1 MRNQASTFKVLF
13 YLRKNRIAK
22 DGTCAIMVRITLSG
36 DMLAFNSKLSARPDQ
51 WDTAKGRMK
60 ATSKANKEK
69 NLALDEIMTSI
80 FNHYRIIERRES
92 VVTVEKIRNAFLGF
106 DDRRDTLL
114 TLFGRYLDNAQKLE
128 GISKSK
134 ATVQK
139 YERCY
144 KRLFDFM
151 KKVYHIS
158 DISLKDMKYEFI
170 VDFES
175 YLRRDCG
182 CCNNTAAKFIQTL
195 RMIVIYA
202 RNNGAIFSDPFVNYK
217 IHLEQVDR
225 GFLTMEELKIIAEK
239 EIKIKR
245 LAQVRDIFLF
255 SCFTGLAYIDVFN
268 LMPEHIKPGPD
279 GKMWIMTHRQKTN
292 TMVTVP
298 LLPIP
303 LEILRKYEGKCK
315 NGKVLPMLSNQR
327 LNSYLKEL
335 ADICGINKRI
345 TFHLARH
352 TFATTITLANGM
364 PMETVSKLLGHT
376 QIKTTQIYA
385 RITNEKL
392 RRDMANLSSQLDSM
406 NLPNVQ
412 P

>member
-1 MRNQASTFKVLF
+1 M
-13 YLRKNRIAK
+13 I
-22 DGTCAIMVRITLSG
+22 RITLSG
-36 DMLAFNSKLSARPDQ
+36 DVVAFNSKLSVKPDQ
-51 WDTAKGRMK
+51 WDTEKGRMK
-60 ATSKANKEK
+60 STTKANREV
-69 NLALDEIMTSI
+69 NMALDEMMTSI
-80 FNHYRIIERRES
+80 FNHYRTIERRDS

-106 DDRRDTLL
+106 DDRQDTLL
-114 TLFGRYLDNAQKLE
+114 TLFSRYLNNAKKLE

-134 ATVQK
+134 ETLQK

-158 DISLKDMKYEFI
+158 DICLKDMKYEFI

-175 YLRRDCG
+175 YLRRDCQ

-195 RMIVIYA
+195 RMIIIYA
-202 RNNGAIFSDPFVNYK
+202 KNNGLIFADPFVNYK
-217 IHLEQVDR
+217 IRLEQVDR
-225 GFLTMEELKIIAEK
+225 GFLTMDELNIIAEK
-239 EIKIKR
+239 EITIKR

-268 LMPEHIKPGPD
+268 LTPEHIKEGPD

-292 TMVTVP
+292 TKVTVP

-303 LEILRKYEGKCK
+303 LEILKKYEGKCK

-335 ADICGINKRI
+335 ADICGIKKHV

-392 RRDMANLSSQLDSM
+392 RKDMATLSTQLESM
-406 NLPNVQ
+406 NLPSIQ
-412 P
+412 K